1 MNHLDSIIY
10 FIYFLDKAIVSKVDS
25 KQALQNK

>member
-1 MNHLDSIIY
+1 MNHLATIIY
-10 FIYFLDKAIVSKVDS
+10 VIYFLDKAIASKVDS